1 MSINQL
7 QKEKKWQSLQDRLAE
22 NSGLAIV
29 VVDEDSS
36 ALAKSN
42 NNSICQVLYNSEE
55 FAPECAKFCGKAFEA
70 ATEAGKTVEYKCYA
84 GLNCLAVPV
93 KTETKQLVA
102 IVGRTFLKA
111 EDYRNATERAIFGDW
126 RKFPPTKFF
135 ENVLLSNSKNLETAA
150 KRLENLSG
158 EEKNALLPIIEE
170 PQTIKESKIA
180 GRTIVESKTSENLNG
195 EIPSALIVGDEI
207 SSENTKRHI
216 SWFYQ
221 TIALELEILRL
232 REELN
237 RRGWLERAAQ
247 KFNESVRDIDT
258 DDFWSSLVRICA
270 ELMRAE
276 RASLL
281 VFDEKSNSFSAK
293 AVTGIR
299 ADIIKKERENLGER
313 IAQKVLQNGKPLVVE
328 DVRKSEISAA
338 PVEWNYK
345 SNSFISYP
353 ILIGQRKIGVLN
365 LTDRA
370 DGENFSELDLEILN
384 AIMPQLAVLT
394 DSAVLKEKMGEF
406 AQLSVTD
413 ALTGLLNRLYLD
425 ERLPEE
431 IRRSNREGFPMS
443 FLMIDVD
450 DFKSY
455 NDNFGH
461 TEGDKALKLVAHCL
475 KDTLRGADVAARY
488 GGEEFSILLPQTTSN
503 EAAMIGERI
512 LKKVASTE
520 FPNRQVTISV
530 GVASCSNIICTA
542 REIIK
547 WADDALY
554 EAKRRGRNNVQV
566 YENL

>member
-1 MSINQL
+1 MRFVSRRYSVS
-7 QKEKKWQSLQDRLAE
+7 SLAWL
-22 NSGLAIV
+22 
-29 VVDEDSS
+29 
-36 ALAKSN
+36 
-42 NNSICQVLYNSEE
+42 
-55 FAPECAKFCGKAFEA
+55 
-70 ATEAGKTVEYKCYA
+70 
-84 GLNCLAVPV
+84 
-93 KTETKQLVA
+93 
-102 IVGRTFLKA
+102 
-111 EDYRNATERAIFGDW
+111 ERKGN
-126 RKFPPTKFF
+126 R
-135 ENVLLSNSKNLETAA
+135 LETVFASGKLHSQQMKLNISADDKRLLDAA
-150 KRLENLSG
+150 KREVSLELR
-158 EEKNALLPIIEE
+158 EE
-170 PQTIKESKIA
+170 PSAEKTRTSQLIRFFPIA
-180 GRTIVESKTSENLNG
+180 VGG
-195 EIPSALIVGDEI
+195 EIRSALIIGDEI
-207 SSENTKRHI
+207 SSDSTKRHI
-216 SWFYQ
+216 SRFCR
-221 TIALELEILRL
+221 TVASELEILRL

-237 RRGWLERAAQ
+237 KRGRLESAVQ
-247 KFNESVRDIDT
+247 KFNKSVKDIET
-258 DDFWSSLVRICA
+258 DEFWSSLVQICA

-276 RASLL
+276 RSSLL
-281 VFDEKSNSFSAK
+281 VFDEKSNSLSAK
-293 AVTGIR
+293 AATGIR

-313 IAQKVLQNGKPLVVE
+313 IARKVLQNGKPLVVE
-328 DVRKSEISAA
+328 DVRKTEISAA

-345 SNSFISYP
+345 SSLFISYP

-365 LTDRA
+365 VTDRA
-370 DGENFSELDLEILN
+370 EGENFSELDLEILN
-384 AIMPQLAVLT
+384 AVMPQLAVLM
-394 DSAVLKEKMGEF
+394 DSAVLKDKMGEF

-413 ALTGLLNRLYLD
+413 SLTGLLNRLYLD

-461 TEGDKALKLVAHCL
+461 AEGDKALKLVAHCL

-488 GGEEFSILLPQTTSN
+488 GGEEFSILLPQTTSD
-503 EAAMIGERI
+503 EAKTIGERI
-512 LKKVASTE
+512 REKVASTE